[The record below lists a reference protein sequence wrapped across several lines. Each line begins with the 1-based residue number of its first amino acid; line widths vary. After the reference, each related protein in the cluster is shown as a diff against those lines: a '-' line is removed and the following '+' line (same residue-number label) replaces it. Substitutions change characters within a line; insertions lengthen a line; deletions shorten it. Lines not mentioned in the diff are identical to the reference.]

1 MPTTRYARSGDVN
14 IAYQV
19 VGDGS
24 RDLVYVPGWV
34 SNIEVMWEDPG
45 LARFLEHLAGFA
57 RLIAFD
63 KRGTGLSDPVPVEH
77 LPTLETRMDDLR
89 AVMDAVGSER
99 ATLFGHSEGGSMCV
113 LFAAT
118 YPDRVDGLILTGSY
132 AARIRSPEYPWAP
145 TWEER
150 LVEIEQT
157 EATWGTVD
165 PTDYNAPSRAN
176 DPAFRQWMMRY
187 TRLSASPRAAAA
199 LLRMNSQIDVT
210 QVLPALRV
218 PALLLYRTHDPDV
231 NVEEGRWI
239 ASRIPGARFVELEG
253 ADHMFW
259 AGDSDV
265 ILQEIE
271 EFVTGHRPGLAAD
284 RVLAT
289 VLFTDL
295 VGSTER
301 AATMGDRAWG
311 DLLERHHKL
320 VRSSLARW
328 RGREVGTWGDGFFAT
343 FDGPV
348 RAIQCARAIA
358 AEMKSL
364 GLEVRAGLHTGEVE
378 MVGADVT
385 GLAVNIGARVG
396 ALAGPGEVLVSR
408 TVKDLVAG
416 SGLEFESR
424 GLQEL
429 KGVPDRWEVFAVA
442 G

>member
-1 MPTTRYARSGDVN
+1 
-14 IAYQV
+14 
-19 VGDGS
+19 
-24 RDLVYVPGWV
+24 
-34 SNIEVMWEDPG
+34 
-45 LARFLEHLAGFA
+45 
-57 RLIAFD
+57 
-63 KRGTGLSDPVPVEH
+63 
-77 LPTLETRMDDLR
+77 
-89 AVMDAVGSER
+89 
-99 ATLFGHSEGGSMCV
+99 
-113 LFAAT
+113 
-118 YPDRVDGLILTGSY
+118 
-132 AARIRSPEYPWAP
+132 
-145 TWEER
+145 
-150 LVEIEQT
+150 
-157 EATWGTVD
+157 
-165 PTDYNAPSRAN
+165 
-176 DPAFRQWMMRY
+176 MMRY

-210 QVLPALRV
+210 QVLPTLRV

-239 ASRIPGARFVELEG
+239 ASRIPGARFVALEG

-265 ILQEIE
+265 MLQEIE
-271 EFVTGHRPGLAAD
+271 EFVTGYRPGLAAD

-301 AATMGDRAWG
+301 AAAMGDRAWG
-311 DLLERHHKL
+311 DLLDRHHKL

-328 RGREVGTWGDGFFAT
+328 RGIEVGTWGDGFFAT

-378 MVGADVT
+378 MGATDVT
-385 GLAVNIGARVG
+385 GLAVNIGARV
-396 ALAGPGEVLVSR
+396 ATLAGPGEVLVSR

-424 GLQEL
+424 GLQAL